1 MSEEIWRPIP
11 GWDDLYEVSDLGRV
25 RSLDR
30 VIRKKVTRDGLTATI
45 RRKGRIIK
53 DSLDTHGYPMLNLC
67 VDGTAKAALVHH
79 LVLFAFV
86 GPKPEGMQC
95 RHGDGVRSNNR
106 LANLCWGTALENAAD
121 KRIHGTEIVLFG
133 ERHGRSTLTDAKV
146 RKIRQMASDGK
157 SYAAIS
163 RWAGVSAQQ
172 ARKIAIG
179 KAWRHVA

>member
-1 MSEEIWRPIP
+1 MEN
-11 GWDDLYEVSDLGRV
+11 YEVSDLGRV

-30 VIRKKVTRDGLTATI
+30 VIYKKVTRDGLVAKI
-45 RRKGRIIK
+45 ARKGKII
-53 DSLDTHGYPMLNLC
+53 SQSRDTHGYPMLNLC
-67 VDGTAKAALVHH
+67 VDGVVKSALVHH

-95 RHGDGVRSNNR
+95 RHGDGIRSNNR

-121 KRIHGTEIVLFG
+121 KRAHGTEIVLRG
-133 ERHGRSTLTDAKV
+133 ERHGRATLTDIKV
-146 RKIRQMASDGK
+146 RKIRQMARDGK
-157 SYAAIS
+157 SYAAIG
-163 RWAGVSAQQ
+163 RWIGVSAQQ